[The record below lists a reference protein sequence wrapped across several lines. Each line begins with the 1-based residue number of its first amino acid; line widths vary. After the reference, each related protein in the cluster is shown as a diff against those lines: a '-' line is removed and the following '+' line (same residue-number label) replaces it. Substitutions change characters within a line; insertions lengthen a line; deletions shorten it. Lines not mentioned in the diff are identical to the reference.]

1 VGTGAAVILITNGSL
16 CGAIV
21 KVEAGRERTTP
32 DCSVKRELK
41 EKSNSAKNTTLTR
54 GRTWKSS
61 TLN

>member
-1 VGTGAAVILITNGSL
+1 VILITNGSL

-41 EKSNSAKNTTLTR
+41 EKSSNAKNTTLTR